1 MTVRF
6 DPSQSV
12 QDVQAALRSA
22 AEAAWGSDAVP
33 EIEPAL
39 EISARAIWRISQ
51 EPLDPSDV
59 EP

>member
-1 MTVRF
+1 MSLRF

-12 QDVQAALRSA
+12 EAVTASLRDA
-22 AEAAWGSDAVP
+22 AESAWGSGALP

-39 EISARAIWRISQ
+39 ELSARAIWRISQ
-51 EPLDPSDV
+51 EPLEPSDV

>member
-12 QDVQAALRSA
+12 EQVEAALRSA
-22 AEAAWGSDAVP
+22 AEAAWGSDAVE
-33 EIEPAL
+33 EIAPAL
-39 EISARAIWRISQ
+39 ETSAQAIWRLGQ
-51 EPLDPSDV
+51 EELDPSDV

>member
-12 QDVQAALRSA
+12 EQVEAALRSA
-22 AEAAWGSDAVP
+22 AEAAWGSDAVS
-33 EIEPAL
+33 EIAPAL
-39 EISARAIWRISQ
+39 ETSAQAIWRLGQ
-51 EPLDPSDV
+51 EELDPSDV

>member
-12 QDVQAALRSA
+12 EQVEAALRSA
-22 AEAAWGSDAVP
+22 AEAAWGSDAVE
-33 EIEPAL
+33 EIAPAL
-39 EISARAIWRISQ
+39 WRLGQ
-51 EPLDPSDV
+51 EELDPSDV